1 VFSFV
6 LSPFRVCV
14 RAPVC
19 SGVLRSK
26 TRLGHFVRFVCGEGR
41 FCCPD
46 TPPAIFEE
54 EIQADE
60 EDEIV
65 LGYQRMP

>member
-1 VFSFV
+1 
-6 LSPFRVCV
+6 
-14 RAPVC
+14 
-19 SGVLRSK
+19 VLRSK